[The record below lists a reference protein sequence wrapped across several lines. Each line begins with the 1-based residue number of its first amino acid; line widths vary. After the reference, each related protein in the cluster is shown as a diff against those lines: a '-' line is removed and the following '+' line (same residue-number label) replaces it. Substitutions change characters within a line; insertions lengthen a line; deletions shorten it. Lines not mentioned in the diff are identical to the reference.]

1 MNPNVEVLLNAVQN
15 LPQETA
21 IILPNNKNIIMVA
34 EQVKVLS
41 EKNVEVLETRS
52 LPEGLS
58 ALLAYNPNQGVAEN
72 IIAMNEAI
80 GRVQTGMVT
89 YATRDSVIRGNDV
102 KQGQY
107 LALTGDEILSSG
119 ESLHQTAIDLVKTIT
134 TPNNDLITVF
144 YGQDVKQNQATA
156 LVSAIEELFP
166 ELEIELH
173 YGGQPIYYYI
183 LSVE

>member
-1 MNPNVEVLLNAVQN
+1 
-15 LPQETA
+15 
-21 IILPNNKNIIMVA
+21 MVA

-58 ALLAYNPNQGVAEN
+58 ALLAFNPNQPLTEN
-72 IIAMNEAI
+72 IKMMKEAI
-80 GRVQTGMVT
+80 DRVQTGMVT
-89 YATRDSVIRGNDV
+89 YATRDTVIKGNDV

-134 TPNNDLITVF
+134 APNNDLITLF
-144 YGQDVKQNQATA
+144 YGQDVERDQAEE
-156 LVSAIEELFP
+156 LVAAIEELFP
-166 ELEIELH
+166 DLEIELH